1 MKRLLSLAL
10 IVSLTFS
17 VTRASAAPKP
27 LPDLKL
33 QLTLPWPDGL
43 PGPMRGPVEGS
54 IILPPALA
62 VEISRHLEWGDKLPG
77 LAQAAM
83 DDALAD
89 KDRFIA
95 EAEARRK
102 DAEDHQGVPV
112 WVLPTGIIGGII
124 LGVLMVFAVKK

>member
-1 MKRLLSLAL
+1 MKRLLSLVL
-10 IVSLTFS
+10 IACLTFS
-17 VTRASAAPKP
+17 ATRASAAPKLP
-27 LPDLKL
+27 LNLKL
-33 QLTLPWPDGL
+33 QLTLPWPEGL
-43 PGPMRGPVEGS
+43 PPPVHGPVEGS
-54 IILPPALA
+54 IILPPELA

-95 EAEARRK
+95 EAEAKRK
-102 DAEDHQGVPV
+102 YAEDHQGVPV

-124 LGVLMVFAVKK
+124 LGVLMVFAVRK